1 MFAVLGRHHMHTRL
15 GLEERCEGPERLKD
29 LESEK

>member
-1 MFAVLGRHHMHTRL
+1 MFAALGRHHMHTRP
-15 GLEERCEGPERLKD
+15 GLEARCEGPEWLKD